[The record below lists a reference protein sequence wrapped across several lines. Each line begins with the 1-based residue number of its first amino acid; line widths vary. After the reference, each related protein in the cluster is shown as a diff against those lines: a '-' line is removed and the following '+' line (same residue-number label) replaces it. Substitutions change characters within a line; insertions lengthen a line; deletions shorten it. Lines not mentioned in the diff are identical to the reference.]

1 SIVPAAAPWKVKWAE
16 ACHER
21 AADCAVPETKR
32 SRVHAT
38 PERSALVMLRAV
50 PAENVPPRKPL
61 PDDNVNSYARAKT
74 SAAASVAAA
83 AARKSAVVPW
93 LPAAGVAGIT
103 SSSVRANDGTRCI
116 AGTREAQPSSIRSVS
131 VKRCTIADAH
141 PL

>member
-1 SIVPAAAPWKVKWAE
+1 MRRPYGAGIVALTRRPPMVPAIVATARLPVVVHSASIVPAAAPWRVRWAE

-103 SSSVRANDGTRCI
+103 
-116 AGTREAQPSSIRSVS
+116 
-131 VKRCTIADAH
+131 
-141 PL
+141 